1 MDHSPP
7 GPSVCEI
14 HQARK
19 LEWAAISFSRGLPDP
34 GTEPASL
41 ASPALAG
48 GFFTTSMTWEA
59 PVGPL
64 SAVSLYEKGDLSH
77 QLHHYALRTSH

>member
-7 GPSVCEI
+7 GSSVRGI

-19 LEWAAISFSRGLPDP
+19 LEWVAISFSRGLPDP
-34 GTEPASL
+34 GTEPESL
-41 ASPALAG
+41 TSPALAG
-48 GFFTTSMTWEA
+48 GLFTTSTAWEA
-59 PVGPL
+59 LVGPHT
-64 SAVSLYEKGDLSH
+64 AVSLYEKDDLSH